1 MALTHRPPLR
11 RPRTPGASALTAG
24 ALTLL
29 FTAVAF
35 AGAQWGTQALHG
47 ILPAVAACAVGI
59 AAGFSLSGSV

>member
-1 MALTHRPPLR
+1 MALTHRLTPR

-29 FTAVAF
+29 CAAVAF
-35 AGAQWGTQALHG
+35 AGALWGTPALDG